1 MSTER
6 QTKSNPASIC
16 DLSSIFRKINR
27 ELFHSRGLSFIFYST
42 SWATGGFVMNSN
54 LELRG
59 RVWFRLVCC
68 FSSELRGWKLVA
80 NENFGASDLPVRFS
94 RAHSIFINVLSKKRK
109 KPSITSPRLSLPKVW
124 KNRFASFYFHTSPTH
139 TTKCRILRWT
149 RKASQ

>member
-16 DLSSIFRKINR
+16 DFSSIFRKINR
-27 ELFHSRGLSFIFYST
+27 ELFHSRGLSFKFYST
-42 SWATGGFVMNSN
+42 SCVTGGFVMNSN

-59 RVWFRLVCC
+59 RIWFPLVCC
-68 FSSELRGWKLVA
+68 FSFELRGRKLVA
-80 NENFGASDLPVRFS
+80 NENFRRFWPPS
-94 RAHSIFINVLSKKRK
+94 IHSVFIDVFSKKRE

-124 KNRFASFYFHTSPTH
+124 KNRFAFFYFHTFPTH